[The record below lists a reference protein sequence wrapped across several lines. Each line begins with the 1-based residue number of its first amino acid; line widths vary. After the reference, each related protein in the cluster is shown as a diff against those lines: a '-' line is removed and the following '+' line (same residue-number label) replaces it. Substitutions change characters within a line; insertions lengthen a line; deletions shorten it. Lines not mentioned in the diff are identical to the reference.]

1 MLRGYM
7 PLIEISV
14 VILWGAVA
22 VSGQHL
28 QRQIWMSWF
37 WSFMKLKPSSGTR
50 LATLTNIRLK
60 IIAYHRTMSSIY
72 NWEFDSKHLSHLW
85 FGQVSFDHIL
95 FLLTM
100 LLTMPLT
107 TMHLIQFWP
116 CLFQRLSCNGTL
128 YDRKWNLRQGQ
139 DWTRLVTPH
148 DSLFHMLFKNRMQIS
163 CVLKLHCM
171 QFNKV
176 KQQIHCNSFSK
187 LCCSII
193 SAYNFP
199 FTKFTFWIKIASK

>member
-1 MLRGYM
+1 MAPR
-7 PLIEISV
+7 IIKSV
-14 VILWGAVA
+14 
-22 VSGQHL
+22 
-28 QRQIWMSWF
+28 
-37 WSFMKLKPSSGTR
+37 
-50 LATLTNIRLK
+50 
-60 IIAYHRTMSSIY
+60 Y

-85 FGQVSFDHIL
+85 FGQFSFDHISVNNAFDHATDHHASDPVL
-95 FLLTM
+95 A
-100 LLTMPLT
+100 
-107 TMHLIQFWP
+107 
-116 CLFQRLSCNGTL
+116 LSLPTSFMQCTL

-176 KQQIHCNSFSK
+176 KQQIYCNSFSK
-187 LCCSII
+187 LCCSFI